1 MAAAPPISSGEPRA
15 EYTQRLTA
23 RRAASAAQE
32 ARHRTLG
39 YIRIG
44 IFLAAGGL
52 AFLAYDQSAFWWWLL
67 LVPMVAVVWLGDRL
81 RSVEDARRRA
91 IRGVTFYER
100 ALARL
105 DGRWAGSGESG
116 SRFLDEHHLYAR
128 DLDIFG
134 EGSLFQL
141 LSNAR
146 TGMGEEV
153 LAAWLTAPAAPDV
166 IGERQRAVVELA
178 PRLELR
184 EDLAALGEE
193 LLTGIHGEELMAW
206 GEAEPVLRP
215 SPFRTVAWGLSVL
228 GGLAGWALVA
238 YLVSAAGFYDLSPLV
253 MVWLQVYFW
262 ITAAAIGAVLWR
274 FRKRTARVI
283 GDLEDSA
290 KDLGLLAEVV
300 RRLEAEQF
308 ESPRLA
314 RLRAALDVEG
324 QPPSRRIA
332 RLNLLTDLADSRH
345 NQLMGIIGPLLLWDV
360 HLAYAIEEWRRVS
373 GPALRRWLTAV
384 AEMEALSSIAGYH
397 YEHPEYV
404 FPEFT
409 DESPLMEGEALGH
422 PLLGEREAV
431 TNDLRI
437 GGDLR
442 VLIVSGSNMS
452 GKSTMLRT
460 AGVNSVLAQ
469 AGAPVRARR
478 LRLSPLTIG
487 ASIRTQDSLQEGT
500 SRFYAEITRLQ
511 QIMEKAAASP
521 PALFLID
528 EFLHGTN
535 SHDRRIGAEAIVRG
549 LVDRGAIGLVT
560 THDLALAHIAENL
573 GPRGANVHFE
583 DHLENGRMHFDYKMR
598 PGVVEKSNAIELM
611 RSVGLDV

>member
-1 MAAAPPISSGEPRA
+1 
-15 EYTQRLTA
+15 
-23 RRAASAAQE
+23 
-32 ARHRTLG
+32 
-39 YIRIG
+39 
-44 IFLAAGGL
+44 
-52 AFLAYDQSAFWWWLL
+52 
-67 LVPMVAVVWLGDRL
+67 MVAVVWLGDRL

-105 DGRWAGSGESG
+105 DGRWAGHGESG

-253 MVWLQVYFW
+253 MVWLQAYFW

>member
-1 MAAAPPISSGEPRA
+1 
-15 EYTQRLTA
+15 
-23 RRAASAAQE
+23 
-32 ARHRTLG
+32 
-39 YIRIG
+39 
-44 IFLAAGGL
+44 
-52 AFLAYDQSAFWWWLL
+52 
-67 LVPMVAVVWLGDRL
+67 MVAVVWLGDRL

-105 DGRWAGSGESG
+105 DGRWAGHGESG

-215 SPFRTVAWGLSVL
+215 SPFRTAAWGLSVL

-460 AGVNSVLAQ
+460 AGVNTVLAQ

>member
-91 IRGVTFYER
+91 MRGVTFYER

-105 DGRWAGSGESG
+105 DGRWAGHGESG

-345 NQLMGIIGPLLLWDV
+345 NQLMGIIGPLLLWNV

-409 DESPLMEGEALGH
+409 AESPLMEGEALGH

-478 LRLSPLTIG
+478 LRLSPLAIG

>member
-1 MAAAPPISSGEPRA
+1 
-15 EYTQRLTA
+15 
-23 RRAASAAQE
+23 
-32 ARHRTLG
+32 
-39 YIRIG
+39 
-44 IFLAAGGL
+44 
-52 AFLAYDQSAFWWWLL
+52 
-67 LVPMVAVVWLGDRL
+67 MVAVVWLGDRL
-81 RSVEDARRRA
+81 RGVEDARRRA

-105 DGRWAGSGESG
+105 DGRWAGHGESG

-460 AGVNSVLAQ
+460 AGVNTVLAQ

-478 LRLSPLTIG
+478 LRLSPLAIG

>member
-1 MAAAPPISSGEPRA
+1 
-15 EYTQRLTA
+15 
-23 RRAASAAQE
+23 
-32 ARHRTLG
+32 
-39 YIRIG
+39 
-44 IFLAAGGL
+44 
-52 AFLAYDQSAFWWWLL
+52 
-67 LVPMVAVVWLGDRL
+67 MVAVVWLGDRL
-81 RSVEDARRRA
+81 RGVEDARRRA
-91 IRGVTFYER
+91 MRGVTFYER

-105 DGRWAGSGESG
+105 DGRWAGHGESG

-215 SPFRTVAWGLSVL
+215 SSFRTLAWGLSVL
-228 GGLAGWALVA
+228 GALAGWALVA

-262 ITAAAIGAVLWR
+262 VTAAAIAAVLWR

-314 RLRAALDVEG
+314 RLRAALDVGG

>member
-15 EYTQRLTA
+15 EYTQRLTV

-81 RSVEDARRRA
+81 RGVEDARRRA

-105 DGRWAGSGESG
+105 DGRWAGHGESG

-431 TNDLRI
+431 SNDLRI

>member
-1 MAAAPPISSGEPRA
+1 
-15 EYTQRLTA
+15 
-23 RRAASAAQE
+23 
-32 ARHRTLG
+32 
-39 YIRIG
+39 
-44 IFLAAGGL
+44 
-52 AFLAYDQSAFWWWLL
+52 
-67 LVPMVAVVWLGDRL
+67 
-81 RSVEDARRRA
+81 
-91 IRGVTFYER
+91 
-100 ALARL
+100 
-105 DGRWAGSGESG
+105 
-116 SRFLDEHHLYAR
+116 LYAR

>member
-1 MAAAPPISSGEPRA
+1 
-15 EYTQRLTA
+15 
-23 RRAASAAQE
+23 
-32 ARHRTLG
+32 
-39 YIRIG
+39 
-44 IFLAAGGL
+44 
-52 AFLAYDQSAFWWWLL
+52 
-67 LVPMVAVVWLGDRL
+67 MVAVVWLGDRL

-105 DGRWAGSGESG
+105 DGRWAGHGESG

-460 AGVNSVLAQ
+460 AGVNTVLAQ